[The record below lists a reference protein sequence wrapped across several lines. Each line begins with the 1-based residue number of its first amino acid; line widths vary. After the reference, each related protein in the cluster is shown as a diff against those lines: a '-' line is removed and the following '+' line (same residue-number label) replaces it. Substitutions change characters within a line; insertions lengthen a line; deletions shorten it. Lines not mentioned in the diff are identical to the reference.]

1 MDLIHPNG
9 VIGTAP
15 PRVDG
20 LAKVTGRALYGADHT
35 IPDAAHAYL
44 ATSPIARGRIRS
56 IDCSAARAMAGVY
69 DILTYKEV
77 GRKIKAGKP
86 MLEGGYMSHAVAPL
100 ASSRIHFCG
109 QITAVVVADTFETA
123 QAAAESLVFSFK
135 QERPTADFD
144 APGAKVV
151 GKPKSLGE
159 TELKAGNVEHGLATA
174 VATVDEWY
182 QTPPQHHN
190 PMELFQT
197 TCAWTGDELTVWE
210 STQSVRG
217 AQYGLAKQLGISPK
231 KIRVLSP
238 FIGGAFGSRGELGQ
252 YTALIAFAA
261 QRLGCPVKLVASRR
275 QGFTLRT
282 FRAET
287 RHHLKLGA
295 DREGHL
301 TALDHESWELTSRDE
316 LFATAGSDSTA
327 RLYACPNVRT
337 LVHNVE
343 TDRQAPGFMRA
354 PPETPYLFAL
364 ESAMDEIAHK
374 LQIDPL
380 DLRRRNETLI
390 ETVSNKPYTSRS
402 LLQCIDRGAELFG
415 WSNRNPQP
423 CSMSDANDL
432 IGYGYATAFYP
443 TQVGPAEC
451 RVSLTPGLRAL
462 VEVGTHEIGTGIRTV
477 IAMTVSDLLGIPL
490 AAVEVHTGDSR
501 LPAAP
506 MSAGSNSTAS
516 VCTVVAKACEAIRQ
530 RIAASAVKASSSPL
544 KGQPEESVRLIEGT
558 ANSGELSEP
567 LEVAVKRASRGK
579 VIMQIATNNPH
590 GAPPLIGPALVQRG
604 KALLLGGSNLKD
616 RMQFAFGAQFVE
628 VRIARHSGQIRVPRM
643 VGVYAG
649 GRIMNRRTAH
659 AQLSGGQIWGIS
671 SALHEATEIDR
682 PTARYVNQ
690 DLAEYHIPVAADI
703 GDITTIMLD
712 EVDHLVNPLGIK
724 GLGELG
730 VTGVNAAIANAVF
743 HATGT
748 RLRKLPIRA
757 GDVLPG
763 HSSLPEQ

>member
-1 MDLIHPNG
+1 
-9 VIGTAP
+9 
-15 PRVDG
+15 
-20 LAKVTGRALYGADHT
+20 
-35 IPDAAHAYL
+35 
-44 ATSPIARGRIRS
+44 
-56 IDCSAARAMAGVY
+56 
-69 DILTYKEV
+69 
-77 GRKIKAGKP
+77 
-86 MLEGGYMSHAVAPL
+86 
-100 ASSRIHFCG
+100 
-109 QITAVVVADTFETA
+109 
-123 QAAAESLVFSFK
+123 
-135 QERPTADFD
+135 
-144 APGAKVV
+144 
-151 GKPKSLGE
+151 
-159 TELKAGNVEHGLATA
+159 
-174 VATVDEWY
+174 
-182 QTPPQHHN
+182 
-190 PMELFQT
+190 
-197 TCAWTGDELTVWE
+197 
-210 STQSVRG
+210 VRG

-261 QRLGCPVKLVASRR
+261 QRLGRPVKLVASRR

-301 TALDHESWELTSRDE
+301 TALDHESWELTSRNE

-364 ESAMDEIAHK
+364 ESAMDELAYK

-390 ETVSNKPYTSRS
+390 ETVTNKPYTSRS
-402 LLQCIDRGAELFG
+402 LLQCIDHGAELFG
-415 WSNRNPQP
+415 WSKRNPRLG
-423 CSMSDANDL
+423 SMWDGDDL

-451 RVSLTPGLRAL
+451 RVTLTPDLRAI

-477 IAMTVSDLLGIPL
+477 VAMTASDLLGLPL
-490 AAVEVHTGDSR
+490 DAIEVNIGDSR

-530 RIAASAVKASSSPL
+530 RIAQSAVKAGSSPL
-544 KGQPEESVRLIEGT
+544 KGYPEGSVRLIDGRAT
-558 ANSGELSEP
+558 SGECSEL
-567 LEVAVKRASRGK
+567 LEVAIKRVSRGK
-579 VIMQIATNNPH
+579 LIIENASNNPH

-604 KALLLGGSNLKD
+604 KPIIMGGSNLKD
-616 RMQFAFGAQFVE
+616 RMQFAFGAQFIE
-628 VRIARHSGQIRVPRM
+628 VRIARHSGEIRVPRM
-643 VGVYAG
+643 VGVYAA

-659 AQLSGGQIWGIS
+659 AQLSGGQVWGIS

-682 PTARYVNQ
+682 PSARYVNQ
-690 DLAEYHIPVAADI
+690 DLAEYHVPVAADI
-703 GDITTIMLD
+703 GKIETIMLD

-743 HATGT
+743 HATGI
-748 RLRKLPIRA
+748 RIRKLPIRV
-757 GDVLPG
+757 GDIVPSQ
-763 HSSLPEQ
+763 SSQRG

>member
-1 MDLIHPNG
+1 MDSIRPNG

-20 LAKVTGRALYGADHT
+20 IAKVTGRALYGADHKV
-35 IPDAAHAYL
+35 PDTAYAYL
-44 ATSPIARGRIRS
+44 TTSPIARGRIRS
-56 IDCSAARAMAGVY
+56 LDCSAARAMPGVC

-77 GRKIKAGKP
+77 GRRIKAGEP
-86 MLEGGYMSHAVAPL
+86 LLDGGYMSHAVAPL
-100 ASSRIHFCG
+100 ASNRIHFCG
-109 QITAVVVADTFETA
+109 QITAVIIADTFEIA
-123 QAAAESLVFSFK
+123 KAAAEVLVFTFK
-135 QERPTADFD
+135 EERPTPDFD

-151 GKPKSLGE
+151 KPKSLGE
-159 TELKAGNVEHGLATA
+159 TELKAGDIQHGFTTA
-174 VATVDEWY
+174 IAMVDAWY
-182 QTPPQHHN
+182 ETPAQHHN

-197 TCAWTGDELTVWE
+197 TCAWKGDELTVWE

-252 YTALIAFAA
+252 YTALIALAA
-261 QRLGCPVKLVASRR
+261 QRLGRPVKLVATRQ

-287 RHHLKLGA
+287 RHHLKLAA
-295 DREGHL
+295 DGEGHL
-301 TALDHESWELTSRDE
+301 TALDHESWELTSRNE

-364 ESAMDEIAHK
+364 ESAMDELAHK
-374 LQIDPL
+374 LRIDPL

-423 CSMSDANDL
+423 GSMSSSNDL

-451 RVSLTPGLRAL
+451 RVTITPELRAI

-477 IAMTVSDLLGIPL
+477 VAMTASDLLGIPL
-490 AAVEVHTGDSR
+490 DSIEVRIGDSQ

-516 VCTVVAKACEAIRQ
+516 VCTVVAKACEAICR
-530 RIAASAVKASSSPL
+530 RIAVSAVQNRSSPL
-544 KGQPEESVRLIEGT
+544 KGQGEESVRLIGGKVT
-558 ANSGELSEP
+558 SGALSEP
-567 LEVAVKRASRGK
+567 LEVALKRAGRGK
-579 VIMQIATNNPH
+579 PIIQNASNNPH

-604 KALLLGGSNLKD
+604 KPVIMGGSNLKD

-628 VRIARHSGQIRVPRM
+628 VRIERASGQIRVPRM
-643 VGVYAG
+643 VGVYAA
-649 GRIMNRRTAH
+649 GRIMNRRTAY
-659 AQLSGGQIWGIS
+659 AQLSGGQVWGIS
-671 SALHEATEIDR
+671 SALHEATEIHR
-682 PTARYVNQ
+682 SSARYVNQ
-690 DLAEYHIPVAADI
+690 DLSEYHVPVAADI
-703 GDITTIMLD
+703 GNIETIMLD

-743 HATGT
+743 HATGV
-748 RLRKLPIRA
+748 RIRKLPIRA
-757 GDVLPG
+757 GDLISRL
-763 HSSLPEQ
+763 SSLSNQ

>member
-1 MDLIHPNG
+1 MDQFHPNG
-9 VIGTAP
+9 IIGTAP
-15 PRVDG
+15 ARVDG
-20 LAKVTGRALYGADHT
+20 FAKVTGRALYGADHV
-35 IPDAAHAYL
+35 ISQVAHACL
-44 ATSPIARGRIRS
+44 TTSPIALGRVRS
-56 IDCSAARAMAGVY
+56 IDCAAARAMAGVC
-69 DILTYKEV
+69 DVLTYKEV

-86 MLEGGYMSHAVAPL
+86 MLDGGYMSHAIAPL
-100 ASSRIHFCG
+100 ASDRIHFSG
-109 QITAVVVADTFETA
+109 QITAVVVADTLEIA
-123 QAAAESLVFSFK
+123 QAAAEAIVFTFK
-135 QERPTADFD
+135 QERPTPDFD

-151 GKPKSLGE
+151 KPKSLGE
-159 TELKAGNVEHGLATA
+159 TELKAGDIEQGLATA
-174 VATVDEWY
+174 VAKVDEWY
-182 QTPPQHHN
+182 QTPAQHHN

-197 TCAWTGDELTVWE
+197 TCAWNGDELTVWE

-217 AQYGLAKQLGISPK
+217 TQYGLAKQLGISPK

-261 QRLGCPVKLVASRR
+261 QRLGRPVKLVATRQ

-301 TALDHESWELTSRDE
+301 TALDHESWELTSRNE

-337 LVHNVE
+337 HVHNVE

-354 PPETPYLFAL
+354 PPETPYLFAM
-364 ESAMDEIAHK
+364 ESAMDELAYK
-374 LQIDPL
+374 LDIDPL

-390 ETVSNKPYTSRS
+390 ETITNKPYTSRS

-415 WSNRNPQP
+415 WSLRNPKSR
-423 CSMSDANDL
+423 SMETPDAL

-451 RVSLTPGLRAL
+451 RVTLTPGLRVI

-477 IAMTVSDLLGIPL
+477 VAMTASDLLGIPL
-490 AAVEVHTGDSR
+490 TDVEVLIGDSR

-516 VCTVVAKACEAIRQ
+516 VCTVVAKACDAIRQ
-530 RIAASAVKASSSPL
+530 RIAAASVKASSSSL
-544 KGQPEESVRLIEGT
+544 KGCSEESVRLIEGK
-558 ANSGELSEP
+558 AISGQLSEA
-567 LEVAVKRASRGK
+567 LEVAVKRVGRGK
-579 VIMQIATNNPH
+579 TITQNSSNNPH
-590 GAPPLIGPALVQRG
+590 GAPPLIGPALIQRG
-604 KALLLGGSNLKD
+604 KPIIMGGSNLKD

-628 VRIARHSGQIRVPRM
+628 VRVDRCSGKISVPRM
-643 VGVYAG
+643 VGVYAA

-659 AQLSGGQIWGIS
+659 AQLSGGQVWGLS

-682 PTARYVNQ
+682 PSARYVNQ
-690 DLAEYHIPVAADI
+690 DLGEYHVPVAADI
-703 GDITTIMLD
+703 GDIQTVMLD

-743 HATGT
+743 HATGI
-748 RLRKLPIRA
+748 RIRKLPIRA
-757 GDVLPG
+757 GDLVPG
-763 HSSLPEQ
+763 HDADVRE